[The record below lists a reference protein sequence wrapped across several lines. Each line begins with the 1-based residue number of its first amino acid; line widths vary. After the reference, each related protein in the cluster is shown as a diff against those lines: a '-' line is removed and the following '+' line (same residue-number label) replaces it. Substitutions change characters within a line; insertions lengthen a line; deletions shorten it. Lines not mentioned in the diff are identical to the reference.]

1 MLLIKV
7 LSQRHRD
14 TAHLANLPA
23 QSERRVLELERSV
36 QSMRQQQ
43 ELLQKRL
50 RQESQQKRRLET
62 EMQRRSHRVKVCFCF
77 LGVVF
82 SYSTKKKNCSSDRHT
97 CSLLGTWN
105 QEWATAKD
113 SEDQDRRDRRL
124 PEAETQRQQR
134 FCHLTGGATGW
145 VAIIL
150 PELALNFHSLL
161 MKAHC
166 RCNPASCLSRK

>member
-62 EMQRRSHRVKVCFCF
+62 EMQRRSHRVKVWFCF

-82 SYSTKKKNCSSDRHT
+82 SYSTKKK
-97 CSLLGTWN
+97 
-105 QEWATAKD
+105 
-113 SEDQDRRDRRL
+113 
-124 PEAETQRQQR
+124 
-134 FCHLTGGATGW
+134 
-145 VAIIL
+145 I
-150 PELALNFHSLL
+150 ALQIVTLV
-161 MKAHC
+161 
-166 RCNPASCLSRK
+166 PY